1 MSIIHSSSLAY
12 KPVSFHQPQPAQNT
26 GNAVVQAAVSDVVD
40 NGSQAQASS
49 TQQIKHALSN
59 SGWLSTDAQSQSNNS
74 RTQKALNAYTQNLN
88 LSAKQ
93 HIAETISGIDTY
105 A

>member
-1 MSIIHSSSLAY
+1 VSIIHSSSLAY
-12 KPVSFHQPQPAQNT
+12 KPVGFNQPQPARNN
-26 GNAVVQAAVSDVVD
+26 GGEAVQPAAGDTVDVKLQTPP
-40 NGSQAQASS
+40 ST

-59 SGWLSTDAQSQSNNS
+59 AGWLSKDAQNQGSNFNS
-74 RTQKALNAYTQNLN
+74 QKALNAYTENLN

-93 HIAETISGIDTY
+93 QIAETISGIDTY

>member
-1 MSIIHSSSLAY
+1 VSIIHSSSLAY
-12 KPVSFHQPQPAQNT
+12 KPVSLHQPQSVQNT
-26 GNAVVQAAVSDVVD
+26 GSTVVQAAVGEVVASD
-40 NGSQAQASS
+40 SQAQASS
-49 TQQIKHALSN
+49 TDQIKHALSN

-88 LSAKQ
+88 LSAKHQ
-93 HIAETISGIDTY
+93 IAETISGIDTY